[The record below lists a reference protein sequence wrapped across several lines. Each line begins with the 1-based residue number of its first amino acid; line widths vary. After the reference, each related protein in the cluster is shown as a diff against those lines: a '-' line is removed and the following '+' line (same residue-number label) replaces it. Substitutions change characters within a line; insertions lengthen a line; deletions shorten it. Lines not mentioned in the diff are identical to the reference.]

1 MTGRKVNEEKERV
14 AEGNP
19 PATVPEAEEPQVRI
33 AAVRF
38 QEAGKAYH
46 YRIPEGLELVPRAW
60 VVVPTTRG
68 EQVAQVVAL
77 GLPLEGRDPA
87 SLKTILR
94 RATGLDMLRYQQL
107 KQRGKELVKQIRGI
121 LRQMKLREVKV
132 AVAQF
137 TLEGDFVT
145 VLYTGNLPA
154 KSRGTLRR
162 RIASL
167 AGCSVELKAIGPR
180 DYAKYLGG
188 YGVCGQPL
196 CCVTHLTEFR
206 NVSIRMAKDQSISMA
221 PSDTTGMCGRLRCC
235 LAYEHPVYL
244 EESRDFPKRKA
255 RVRTPEGLGR
265 VIDWDVLKR
274 QVIVEIPPTGPRI
287 ERKRH
292 RFGVDEVV
300 IVPREELA

>member
-1 MTGRKVNEEKERV
+1 MNEEKRIIEEETPPMAEAAVEEEARV
-14 AEGNP
+14 R
-19 PATVPEAEEPQVRI
+19 V

-38 QEAGKAYH
+38 QQAGKAYH
-46 YRIPEGLELVPRAW
+46 YRIPEGMALEPRAW
-60 VVVPTTRG
+60 VVVPTSRG

-77 GLPLEGRDPA
+77 DLPLEGRDP
-87 SLKTILR
+87 SQLKTILR
-94 RATGLDMLRYQQL
+94 RATGLDMLRYQTM
-107 KQRGKELVKQIRGI
+107 KRRGEELLTQIRGL

-132 AVAQF
+132 AVAEF
-137 TLEGDFVT
+137 TLAGDSVT
-145 VLYTGNLPA
+145 ILYTGNLPG
-154 KSRGTLRR
+154 KSRSTLRR

-167 AGCSVELKAIGPR
+167 TQASVELKMIGPR

-196 CCVTHLTEFR
+196 CCATHLTEFR

-235 LAYEHPVYL
+235 LAFEHPVYL
-244 EESRDFPKRKA
+244 EESKDFPKRKA
-255 RVRTPEGLGR
+255 RVQTPEGLGR

-274 QVIVEIPPTGPRI
+274 QVVVEIPPTGPRI

-292 RFGVDEVV
+292 RFDVDEVTV
-300 IVPREELA
+300 VPKEEGM